1 MRFCCFDAPNSQR
14 SNFRTRQSNQCGFC
28 IYLLD
33 NSFIS
38 IVNRSIYGYQRLV
51 KKCSHVYLQVLSPR
65 DRIKHCNLIHLISQ
79 GSRLSLGN
87 MAWCGLMYSSLVW
100 WGQVWSG
107 LPSLV
112 LVLVPFWSG
121 SVLVWSGL
129 VWSGLEVNQ
138 SDLDLDYVSW
148 VH

>member
-51 KKCSHVYLQVLSPR
+51 KCSHVYLRVLSPR
-65 DRIKHCNLIHLISQ
+65 VRIKHCNLIHLISQ

-100 WGQVWSG
+100 SG
-107 LPSLV
+107 LPILV
-112 LVLVPFWSG
+112 LVLVPF
-121 SVLVWSGL
+121 LSGL

-138 SDLDLDYVSW
+138 NDLDLEYVSW